1 MFRKL
6 ILFEITFVSL
16 AAFFGWQLYG
26 MWYMTKPNPAINL
39 EGKHSEKILKPEPVK
54 DIKRE
59 LPTKTFYEVV
69 AKKNLF
75 NSKREEKFE
84 VKKKKAPPPP
94 RPKVKK
100 HEPKPRIVKKRRD
113 TLALEGI
120 VIFGNYTVALVKNVS
135 KPREGV
141 KRVKVGETIDVYKVE
156 SISKEQLT
164 LKEEDGTEVVLTLY
178 SEEKPGK
185 RRHIKTKVAPSRPP
199 RAVPKRNRPVPKKR
213 PPISDPRQNIQGR

>member
-6 ILFEITFVSL
+6 FFLEVTFAILAV
-16 AAFFGWQLYG
+16 FFGWQLYG
-26 MWYMTKPNPAINL
+26 MWYMAEPNPIVNI
-39 EGKHSEKILKPEPVK
+39 ETKHSEKILKPEPVK
-54 DIKRE
+54 DIKKE
-59 LPTKTFYEVV
+59 LPPKTFYDVV

-84 VKKKKAPPPP
+84 IKKKKTLPLK
-94 RPKVKK
+94 RPKVNK
-100 HEPKPRIVKKRRD
+100 PKPKPKIAKKRRN
-113 TLALEGI
+113 TLALEGV

-156 SISKEQLT
+156 SISEEQLT
-164 LKEEDGTEVVLTLY
+164 LKEEDGTEMILMLH

-199 RAVPKRNRPVPKKR
+199 RAALKRNRPVPKKR
-213 PPISDPRQNIQGR
+213 PQSDPRQNRQGR